1 VRGACCAKTARTSH
15 RRLNCASPPSLQ
27 LIGSLLSKGLLL
39 AEKAPTRDSAHL
51 DSSATWCGLCRPDG
65 SHCVRRIDLKVHAA
79 LLPPELQPSG
89 VPDTAATLLLA
100 AAAAS
105 SGCCCEPLLLPSQI
119 QLDVLAVGCWVSV
132 QVYDPTQAPYALAY
146 FGSSQ
151 VREWGAIPP
160 PIAFGLFA
168 SPNCS
173 KTPALA
179 VLLLACAP
187 VGRHAVQAPKFCCIT
202 SCSPS
207 VERYDTGPH
216 STQRTWPSA
225 TTPTQRASSCLTQC
239 CSQCTADG
247 TQVTHTL
254 CPLVMPTH
262 SGPACRTSCSQC
274 FFLCAVPAN
283 RRRFSGAAS
292 SWSRRKET
300 QSEAQ

>member
-1 VRGACCAKTARTSH
+1 M
-15 RRLNCASPPSLQ
+15 
-27 LIGSLLSKGLLL
+27 
-39 AEKAPTRDSAHL
+39 
-51 DSSATWCGLCRPDG
+51 
-65 SHCVRRIDLKVHAA
+65 
-79 LLPPELQPSG
+79 
-89 VPDTAATLLLA
+89 
-100 AAAAS
+100 
-105 SGCCCEPLLLPSQI
+105 
-119 QLDVLAVGCWVSV
+119 
-132 QVYDPTQAPYALAY
+132 
-146 FGSSQ
+146 
-151 VREWGAIPP
+151 
-160 PIAFGLFA
+160 FA

-216 STQRTWPSA
+216 TTQRTWPSA

-274 FFLCAVPAN
+274 FFCALCLPIVDAFQTLRPRGPAEKKRN
-283 RRRFSGAAS
+283 RRRNEPKCEDGEPPPKNASGHHVDDRLLQPLARCAD
-292 SWSRRKET
+292 ET
-300 QSEAQ
+300 SIFRELGLSFVPPSMRILKLEG